1 MIWRIT
7 WCRWNVR
14 LELVA
19 QDHVDMPF
27 EDCCSRALGEAI
39 ADVVLRWNLAVALI
53 ALFVSLLAV
62 VQVRSVETI
71 SNC

>member
-1 MIWRIT
+1 
-7 WCRWNVR
+7 
-14 LELVA
+14 
-19 QDHVDMPF
+19 MPF

-62 VQVRSVETI
+62 VQVRSIETI